1 MHEAIQDERPLV
13 WVVVVGYNNS
23 ADSVE
28 CLHSLAD
35 STYPRMRTVYVDN
48 GSEEAEFERVA
59 EQVQGVTIL
68 RHPDNV
74 GVARGFNSGMAYAL
88 KQGADMVVVYNNDTR
103 SDPEAIALMVE
114 RTQALPDVGIV
125 IPKVYYYDHPASI
138 WAAGSRYRRFPPAI
152 VLSKTADDDDGRFD
166 AMEDIEFAPYCV
178 ALFTRA
184 VLTDV
189 GLLDTV
195 YRFFYEDYDLGL
207 RARAAGYRMVFAPS
221 AHIWHKIS
229 KTIKIDK
236 VEFWR
241 IYGRSHGIFCRKFHT
256 HPYVQGFG
264 NQAYLCARTLYEGKP
279 KGLRAFRQGLR
290 EGRQA
295 ELGVEPT
302 WDRAVEPDML
312 VVREA

>member
-1 MHEAIQDERPLV
+1 MSELIQDEWPLV

-28 CLHSLAD
+28 CLHSLAE
-35 STYPRMRTVYVDN
+35 STYPHMRTVYVDN
-48 GSEEAEFERVA
+48 GSEEAEFGQVLA
-59 EQVQGVTIL
+59 QVQGVAIL
-68 RHPDNV
+68 RHPENV

-88 KQGADMVVVYNNDTR
+88 KQGADRVIVYNNDTR
-103 SDPEAIALMVE
+103 SDPEAITRMVE
-114 RTQALPDVGIV
+114 RAQALPDVGIV

-152 VLSKTADDDDGRFD
+152 VLNKTSDDDDGRFD

-178 ALFTRA
+178 ALFTRTA
-184 VLTDV
+184 LLEI

-207 RARAAGYRMVFAPS
+207 RARAAGYRMVFAPT

-229 KTIKIDK
+229 KTIKINK
-236 VEFWR
+236 AEFWR
-241 IYGRSHGIFCRKFHT
+241 IYGRSHRIFCRKFQK

-264 NQAYLCARTLYEGKP
+264 NQVYLLARTLYEGKP
-279 KGLRAFRQGLR
+279 KGLLAFRQGLR

-302 WDRAVEPDML
+302 WQDADEPDML
-312 VVREA
+312 VVREG